1 MSFAAE
7 TKKELTQIA
16 SDPAAT
22 RYELMA
28 VFALSASFRLKEG
41 AGALVMET
49 ENVATARR
57 VYTSIK
63 QLFGLRPEVV
73 VRRKMRLKKNHVY
86 TLRLSRA
93 QAEQVLE
100 QLEYRGEIAEGPL
113 ACAWSLP
120 RRDEAR
126 RAFLRGAFLASGSV
140 NAPGSSSYHLEMYA
154 HSHDLADW
162 LMHLMNHYG
171 LNARVTA
178 RKKGY
183 IVYIKE
189 VEKIVEFLSVI
200 GAVRALLQFE
210 DRRIVKG
217 MRNQVNRLVNCETAN
232 MNKTISAAVRQLEHI
247 RLIEHTLGL
256 ESLPEHLREAA
267 MLRLQ
272 YPESNLQELSAAIG
286 GRVSKSGL
294 NHRFRKLEEIA
305 QALRD
310 RSKKGGAAVDKSS
323 EMSHKEP

>member
-28 VFALSASFRLKEG
+28 VFALSASFRPKEG
-41 AGALVMET
+41 GGALVIET

-63 QLFGLRPEVV
+63 QLLGIRPEVV

-93 QAEQVLE
+93 QAEQALAE
-100 QLEYRGEIAEGPL
+100 LGYGGEMADGPL
-113 ACAWSLP
+113 AATWALP
-120 RRDEAR
+120 RKDDAR
-126 RAFLRGAFLASGSV
+126 RAFLRGAFLAGGSV
-140 NAPGSSSYHLEMYA
+140 NAPGSSSYHLEIYA
-154 HSHDLADW
+154 HSLDLAEW
-162 LMHLMNHYG
+162 LMRLMNHFG
-171 LNARVTA
+171 LNARVA
-178 RKKGY
+178 GRKKGY

-232 MNKTISAAVRQLEHI
+232 MNKTISAAIRQLEHI
-247 RLIEHTLGL
+247 RRIEHTIGL

-267 MLRLQ
+267 LLRLQ

-305 QALRD
+305 DRLRD
-310 RSKKGGAAVDKSS
+310 RSGNGHAAVDKSS
-323 EMSHKEP
+323 EMTHKEP